1 VVAKNVLQVLAFFN
15 TTRNAILQARQAL
28 QYILECPAALQL
40 LLLLFIYILAN
51 SVKFSLA
58 ELLFSSVQGDLN
70 EVDFYFEE
78 SILNTHGKM
87 VV

>member
-1 VVAKNVLQVLAFFN
+1 MAKSVLQVLAFFN

-28 QYILECPAALQL
+28 QYILERLQL
-40 LLLLFIYILAN
+40 LLLLCIFLLAN

-58 ELLFSSVQGDLN
+58 EQLFSSAQGNQN
-70 EVDFYFEE
+70 EVAFYFEE
-78 SILNTHGKM
+78 SILNTHAKM